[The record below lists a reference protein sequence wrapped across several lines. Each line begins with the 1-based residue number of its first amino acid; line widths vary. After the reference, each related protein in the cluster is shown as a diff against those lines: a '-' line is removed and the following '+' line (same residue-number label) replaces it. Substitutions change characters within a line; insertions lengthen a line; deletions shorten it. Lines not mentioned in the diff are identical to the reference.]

1 MLNVLLTGKLAKDPK
16 TGNSRNGQPWTA
28 ATIRVPLQPN
38 QEGEA
43 DSLFVSTIA
52 FGSEAEKL
60 GRLTAGDA
68 VSVTGTAKVSTFTAK
83 DGTVKPSMD
92 VQAVGIM
99 TAYAVRKKRGQD
111 DQGNGQR
118 QQRGNQGQGHH
129 QDFGVNQHSGLN
141 NIKSSDDAV
150 SF

>member
-16 TGNSRNGQPWTA
+16 TGNSRNGHPWTA

-68 VSVTGTAKVSTFTAK
+68 VSVTGTAKLSTWTGT
-83 DGTVKPSMD
+83 DGISKPQMD
-92 VQAVGIM
+92 IQAVEVL
-99 TAYAVRKKRGQD
+99 TAYALRKKRGEQPS
-111 DQGNGQR
+111 QPSRNQGCGRGQHGHGNGF
-118 QQRGNQGQGHH
+118 
-129 QDFGVNQHSGLN
+129 DY
-141 NIKSSDDAV
+141 DDRPG
-150 SF
+150 F